1 MFMGSAAANGGVS
14 MPTYVSLIHWTEQG
28 VKHFKDTTQR
38 ADDFSKLVERAGGRV
53 RELLWTTGEYDLVAV
68 ADFPDDETGVA
79 SMLQV
84 SSLGSVRTNTLRA
97 FNADE
102 MAAIIRRAG

>member
-1 MFMGSAAANGGVS
+1 

-28 VKHFKDTTQR
+28 VKNFKDTTQR
-38 ADDFSKLVERAGGRV
+38 AEDFSKLVEGAGGRV
-53 RELLWTTGEYDLVAV
+53 RELLWTVGEYDIVV
-68 ADFPDDETGVA
+68 VVDFPDDETGVA
-79 SMLQV
+79 TMLQV
-84 SSLGSVRTNTLRA
+84 SSLGSIRTNTLRA

>member
-1 MFMGSAAANGGVS
+1 
-14 MPTYVSLIHWTEQG
+14 MPTYLSLIHWTEQG
-28 VKHFKDTTQR
+28 IKNFKDTTQR
-38 ADDFSKLVERAGGRV
+38 AADFSKLVERAGGRV
-53 RELLWTTGEYDLVAV
+53 RELLWTTGEYDLVVV

-84 SSLGSVRTNTLRA
+84 SSLGSIRTNTLRA

-102 MAAIIRRAG
+102 MAEIIRRAS